1 LSDDES
7 CACVDFG
14 LKILNIGCDIRG
26 FRVTFGVTG
35 DTDIEILTIA
45 LPDVLNEIDCVGK

>member
-14 LKILNIGCDIRG
+14 LKISNIGRDIRG
-26 FRVTFGVTG
+26 FWVTFGVTG
-35 DTDIEILTIA
+35 DTDIEILSVA
-45 LPDVLNEIDCVGK
+45 LPDVLNEIDGVGE